1 MKCRYI
7 EPEPDIDVSSGHIYT
22 YTNKPVCSY
31 APHQVESLSFFIIII
46 VFVSVEKIVPES
58 ASPNYYGFQDTISKK
73 RLFRVASRSSNF
85 PHLPYVLRDDSL
97 TRYILIYQSTICA
110 I

>member
-46 VFVSVEKIVPES
+46 VFVSVEKNS
-58 ASPNYYGFQDTISKK
+58 ARVGFTKLL
-73 RLFRVASRSSNF
+73 RF
-85 PHLPYVLRDDSL
+85 PGHH
-97 TRYILIYQSTICA
+97 I
-110 I
+110 